1 MNEVVCKFF
10 LATDKFVTKML
21 LRQPR
26 FTYSACA
33 PFTKI

>member
-1 MNEVVCKFF
+1 MNEIVYKFF

-33 PFTKI
+33 PFTKV